1 MTEPRTSALSR
12 RVLDEY
18 AAIRD
23 TLPAGV
29 VSAERRQEALQ
40 SLAAHGL
47 PSSREENWRYTNLRP
62 LERARFAPAGESLA
76 AGVSPV
82 PGAAVVADATSAAAA
97 GAFAGGAAT
106 TRSLPFASELPAKL
120 ERFARYTFVD
130 GVFAPELS
138 SPTQE
143 QPGLTVHSLR
153 RAAQGAGGLS
163 SSRRVFQLPR
173 ALPALS
179 HLPEAR
185 LALLNEAFATDTA
198 AIHVDHGAGEP
209 VRVELLFIAVAGAE
223 TGTSYP
229 RVQVSLDPGSRLIMV
244 ERHIG
249 AGGGAS
255 FINSSVTVDVGRG
268 AHLTHYRLQQAG
280 ARATWLDTLS
290 AVLAADARYGLL
302 TVNTGGLSARS
313 TTHVQMAGPGAE
325 LTLSVA
331 ALADRQQVQDNFALV
346 EHIAPRART
355 EQTFRGIASGRARV
369 GFNGKI
375 VVRET
380 AAGTDSRQSL
390 RGLLAGPEA
399 EIDVRP
405 QLEIYTDE
413 VRCSHGA
420 TAGKLDDD
428 MLFYLLSRGLSPE
441 VAQRLLKWAFL
452 EDVVSKIELPGLRR
466 QIEHDL
472 AGQMA
477 DAASL
482 KELL

>member
-1 MTEPRTSALSR
+1 MSAALSK

-18 AAIRD
+18 AAVRES
-23 TLPAGV
+23 LPAGV
-29 VSAERRQEALQ
+29 VSPERRQEAIHA
-40 SLAAHGL
+40 LAASGL
-47 PSSREENWRYTNLRP
+47 PTTRDENWRYTNLRP
-62 LERARFAPAGESLA
+62 LERARLA
-76 AGVSPV
+76 PV
-82 PGAAVVADATSAAAA
+82 PGAAAAPEPPAT
-97 GAFAGGAAT
+97 
-106 TRSLPFASELPAKL
+106 LPG
-120 ERFARYTFVD
+120 FARYTFVD

-138 SPTQE
+138 SPQ
-143 QPGLTVHSLR
+143 QQAALTVRSLR
-153 RAAQGAGGLS
+153 RQGGSATT
-163 SSRRVFQLPR
+163 VFQLPR

-179 HLPEAR
+179 SLPEAR
-185 LALLNEAFATDTA
+185 MALLNEAFATDTA
-198 AIHVDHGAGEP
+198 AIHVSSAAREAQ
-209 VRVELLFIAVAGAE
+209 RVELVFIAVGGAE

-229 RVQVSLDPGSRLIMV
+229 RVQVNLDPASHLVLV
-244 ERHIG
+244 ERHVS
-249 AGGGAS
+249 AGSGTN
-255 FINSSVTVDVGRG
+255 FVNSSVNVDIGRG
-268 AHLTHYRLQQAG
+268 AHLSHYRLQQTG

-290 AVLAADARYGLL
+290 AVLAADCRYRLL
-302 TVNTGGLSARS
+302 AVNTGALSARS
-313 TTHVQMAGPGAE
+313 TTHVQMAGSGAE

-331 ALADRQQVQDNFALV
+331 ALGDRQQVQDYFALV

-369 GFNGKI
+369 AFNGKI
-375 VVRET
+375 AVREA

-405 QLEIYTDE
+405 QLEIYTDD

-420 TAGKLDDD
+420 TAGKLDDN

-452 EDVVSKIELPGLRR
+452 EDVVSKIEIPDLRR
-466 QIEHDL
+466 HIEHEL

>member
-1 MTEPRTSALSR
+1 MSSALSK

-18 AAIRD
+18 AAVRES
-23 TLPAGV
+23 LPAGV
-29 VSAERRQEALQ
+29 VSPERRQEAIQALT
-40 SLAAHGL
+40 AGGL
-47 PSSREENWRYTNLRP
+47 PTAREENWRYTNLRP
-62 LERARFAPAGESLA
+62 LERARFAPAAPA
-76 AGVSPV
+76 A
-82 PGAAVVADATSAAAA
+82 TAAA
-97 GAFAGGAAT
+97 GAASAAPA
-106 TRSLPFASELPAKL
+106 LPPPSESELPPKL
-120 ERFARYTFVD
+120 AGFARFVFVD

-138 SPTQE
+138 SPQE
-143 QPGLTVHSLR
+143 QPGVAVRSLR
-153 RAAQGAGGLS
+153 RPARSSAGHTGSATVL
-163 SSRRVFQLPR
+163 QLPR

-179 HLPEAR
+179 NLPEAR

-198 AIHVDHGAGEP
+198 AIHVSGAAGEP
-209 VRVELLFIAVAGAE
+209 ARVELLFIAAAGAD
-223 TGTSYP
+223 TGASYP
-229 RVQVSLDPGSRLIMV
+229 RVHVGLDPASRLVLV
-244 ERHIG
+244 ERHVAAG
-249 AGGGAS
+249 AGGN
-255 FINSSVTVDVGRG
+255 FVNSSVSVDVGRD
-268 AHLTHYRLQQAG
+268 AHFTHYRLQQAG
-280 ARATWLDTLS
+280 PRATWLDTLS
-290 AVLAADARYGLL
+290 AVLAANAHYGLL
-302 TVNTGGLSARS
+302 AVNTGGLSARS
-313 TTHVQMAGPGAE
+313 TTHVQMAGPAAE
-325 LTLSVA
+325 LILSVA
-331 ALADRQQVQDNFALV
+331 ALGERQQVQDNFALV

-375 VVRET
+375 VVREA

-399 EIDVRP
+399 EIDLRP
-405 QLEIYTDE
+405 QLEIHTDD

-452 EDVVSKIELPGLRR
+452 EDVVSKIELPELRR
-466 QIEHDL
+466 QIEHAL

>member
-1 MTEPRTSALSR
+1 MSSSAALSKR
-12 RVLDEY
+12 LLDEY
-18 AAIRD
+18 AAARD
-23 TLPAGV
+23 RLPAAV
-29 VSAERRQEALQ
+29 VGPQRRQEAIQ
-40 SLAAHGL
+40 ALAERGL
-47 PSSREENWRYTNLRP
+47 PTPREENWRYTNLRP
-62 LERARFAPAGESLA
+62 LERARFAP
-76 AGVSPV
+76 
-82 PGAAVVADATSAAAA
+82 VAFA
-97 GAFAGGAAT
+97 AGGAERA
-106 TRSLPFASELPAKL
+106 LPAASGL
-120 ERFARYTFVD
+120 PASLQGFARYTFID
-130 GVFAPELS
+130 GALAPELS
-138 SPTQE
+138 SPHPQT
-143 QPGLTVHSLR
+143 
-153 RAAQGAGGLS
+153 GLS
-163 SSRRVFQLPR
+163 VSTQPPSG
-173 ALPALS
+173 LPALS

-198 AIHVDHGAGEP
+198 AIHVGGGANP
-209 VRVELLFIAVAGAE
+209 PPRVELVFVAAASADAGA
-223 TGTSYP
+223 SYP
-229 RVQVSLDPGSRLIMV
+229 RVQVALDPGAALILV
-244 ERHIG
+244 ERHVS
-249 AGGGAS
+249 AGSVAN
-255 FINSSVTVDVGRG
+255 FVNSSVRVDAGRG
-268 AHLTHYRLQQAG
+268 ARLSHYRLQQAG
-280 ARATWLDTLS
+280 LKSTWMDTLS

-302 TVNTGGLSARS
+302 AVNTGGLSARS

-331 ALADRQQVQDNFALV
+331 ALGDRQQVQDQFALV

-375 VVRET
+375 AVREA

-405 QLEIYTDE
+405 QLEIYTDD

-420 TAGKLDDD
+420 TAGKLDDN

-452 EDVVSKIELPGLRR
+452 EDVVARIEIPELRR

>member
-1 MTEPRTSALSR
+1 MTTAASK

-18 AAIRD
+18 AAIRAS
-23 TLPAGV
+23 LPAGV
-29 VSAERRQEALQ
+29 VSPERRQEAVQ
-40 SLAAHGL
+40 ALAACGL
-47 PSSREENWRYTNLRP
+47 PSTRDENWRYTNLRP
-62 LERARFAPAGESLA
+62 LERARFAPVA
-76 AGVSPV
+76 VSP
-82 PGAAVVADATSAAAA
+82 GSATDGTAASAT
-97 GAFAGGAAT
+97 
-106 TRSLPFASELPAKL
+106 PARL
-120 ERFARYTFVD
+120 DGFARYTFVD

-138 SPTQE
+138 SPAE
-143 QPGLTVHSLR
+143 LAGLTVCSLR
-153 RAAQGAGGLS
+153 RTTQDS
-163 SSRRVFQLPR
+163 SDHSGSGSATVFQLPR

-179 HLPEAR
+179 SLLEAR
-185 LALLNEAFATDTA
+185 LALLNDAFATDTA
-198 AIHVDHGAGEP
+198 AIHVAGAAAQTA
-209 VRVELLFIAVAGAE
+209 RVELVFIALASAD
-223 TGTSYP
+223 TGSIYP
-229 RVQVSLDPGSRLIMV
+229 RVQVSLDPAGRLVLV
-244 ERHIG
+244 ERHVSAG
-249 AGGGAS
+249 AATH
-255 FINSSVTVDVGRG
+255 FINSSVNVDVGRG
-268 AHLTHYRLQQAG
+268 AHLTHYRLQRAG
-280 ARATWLDTLS
+280 ARATWVDTLS

-302 TVNTGGLSARS
+302 AVNTGGLSARS

-331 ALADRQQVQDNFALV
+331 ALGDRQQVQDNFALV

-369 GFNGKI
+369 AFNGKI
-375 VVRET
+375 VVREG

-390 RGLLAGPEA
+390 RGLLSGPEA

-420 TAGKLDDD
+420 TAGKLDDN

-452 EDVVSKIELPGLRR
+452 EDVVAKIEIPELRR

-477 DAASL
+477 DAASW

>member
-1 MTEPRTSALSR
+1 MIPALAKR
-12 RVLDEY
+12 ALDEY
-18 AAIRD
+18 AAVRES
-23 TLPAGV
+23 LPADV
-29 VSAERRQEALQ
+29 VSAERRQEAIQ
-40 SLAAHGL
+40 ALAARGL
-47 PSSREENWRYTNLRP
+47 PTTRDENWRYTNLRP
-62 LERARFAPAGESLA
+62 LERARFL
-76 AGVSPV
+76 PV
-82 PGAAVVADATSAAAA
+82 AAAA
-97 GAFAGGAAT
+97 VTAPPARPAA
-106 TRSLPFASELPAKL
+106 ADLPARL
-120 ERFARYTFVD
+120 EGFARYTFVD
-130 GVFAPELS
+130 GTFSPELS
-138 SPTQE
+138 SPAE
-143 QPGLTVHSLR
+143 QDGLAVRTLR
-153 RAAQGAGGLS
+153 RALKGS
-163 SSRRVFQLPR
+163 VTITQLPR
-173 ALPALS
+173 ALPAPS
-179 HLPEAR
+179 SLPEAR

-198 AIHVDHGAGEP
+198 ALHASTTTGQPA
-209 VRVELLFIAVAGAE
+209 RVELLFVALAGADS
-223 TGTSYP
+223 GTSYP
-229 RVQVSLDPGSRLIMV
+229 RVQVSLDPASRLILV
-244 ERHIG
+244 ERHVSAA
-249 AGGGAS
+249 AGGS
-255 FINSSVTVDVGRG
+255 FINSSVDVDVGRG

-290 AVLAADARYGLL
+290 AVLGADARYGLL
-302 TVNTGGLSARS
+302 AVNTGGLSARS
-313 TTHVQMAGPGAE
+313 TTHVQMAGPGAQ

-331 ALADRQQVQDNFALV
+331 ALGDRQQVQDNFALV

-369 GFNGKI
+369 AFNGKI

-399 EIDVRP
+399 EIDARP

-428 MLFYLLSRGLSPE
+428 MLFYLLSRGLSAE

-452 EDVVSKIELPGLRR
+452 EDVVAKIEMPELRR
-466 QIEHDL
+466 QIERDL

>member
-1 MTEPRTSALSR
+1 MSVSAALSK

-18 AAIRD
+18 AAVRES
-23 TLPAGV
+23 LPAGV
-29 VSAERRQEALQ
+29 VSPERRQEAIQ
-40 SLAAHGL
+40 ALAARGL
-47 PSSREENWRYTNLRP
+47 PTTRDENWRYSNLRP
-62 LERARFAPAGESLA
+62 LERARFAPAVASSA
-76 AGVSPV
+76 P
-82 PGAAVVADATSAAAA
+82 ADAD
-97 GAFAGGAAT
+97 
-106 TRSLPFASELPAKL
+106 LPPELTG
-120 ERFARYTFVD
+120 FARYAFVD
-130 GVFAPELS
+130 GAFAPELS
-138 SPTQE
+138 SPQE
-143 QPGLTVHSLR
+143 QAGLSVRSLR
-153 RAAQGAGGLS
+153 RATQGAPGHAGSATVL
-163 SSRRVFQLPR
+163 QLPR
-173 ALPALS
+173 ALPALTD
-179 HLPEAR
+179 LAEAR
-185 LALLNEAFATDTA
+185 LALLNEAFATDIA
-198 AIHVDHGAGEP
+198 AIHVSGAVREAA
-209 VRVELLFIAVAGAE
+209 RVELLFIATAGAE
-223 TGTSYP
+223 TGASYP
-229 RVQVSLDPGSRLIMV
+229 RVQLALDPASRLVLV

-249 AGGGAS
+249 GGAGTS
-255 FINSSVTVDVGRG
+255 FVNSSVSVDVGRG
-268 AHLTHYRLQQAG
+268 ANLTHYRLQQAG

-302 TVNTGGLSARS
+302 TVNIGGLSARS

-325 LTLSVA
+325 LVLSVA
-331 ALADRQQVQDNFALV
+331 ALGDKQQAQDNFALV

-369 GFNGKI
+369 AFNGKI
-375 VVRET
+375 VVREA

-405 QLEIYTDE
+405 QLEIYTDD

-452 EDVVSKIELPGLRR
+452 EDVVSKIELPELRR
-466 QIEHDL
+466 QIESDL

>member
-1 MTEPRTSALSR
+1 MTATLSKRALE
-12 RVLDEY
+12 EY
-18 AAIRD
+18 TAVRES
-23 TLPAGV
+23 LPPDV
-29 VSAERRQEALQ
+29 VSPARRQEAIEA
-40 SLAAHGL
+40 LAARGL
-47 PSSREENWRYTNLRP
+47 PGTRDENWRYSNLRP
-62 LERARFAPAGESLA
+62 LERARFAPVA
-76 AGVSPV
+76 ATP
-82 PGAAVVADATSAAAA
+82 TAAAA
-97 GAFAGGAAT
+97 ATSRAAEVAT
-106 TRSLPFASELPAKL
+106 PAKL
-120 ERFARYTFVD
+120 DGFARYTFVD
-130 GVFAPELS
+130 GIFAPALS
-138 SPTQE
+138 SPQHAV
-143 QPGLTVHSLR
+143 GLTVRSLR
-153 RAAQGAGGLS
+153 CAIQGAPGQPGTAALLP
-163 SSRRVFQLPR
+163 LPR

-179 HLPEAR
+179 SLPEAR

-198 AIHVDHGAGEP
+198 VIHVASAASAAAMAA
-209 VRVELLFIAVAGAE
+209 RVELVFIALSGAD
-223 TGTSYP
+223 TGAIYP
-229 RVQVSLDPGSRLIMV
+229 RVQVSLDPASRLVLV
-244 ERHIG
+244 ERHLSAG
-249 AGGGAS
+249 AGAN
-255 FINSSVTVDVGRG
+255 FINSSVNVDVGRG

-280 ARATWLDTLS
+280 ARATWVDTLS

-302 TVNTGGLSARS
+302 AVNTGGLSARS
-313 TTHVQMAGPGAE
+313 TAHVQMGGPGAQ
-325 LTLSVA
+325 LALSVA
-331 ALADRQQVQDNFALV
+331 ALGDRQQVQDNFALV

-369 GFNGKI
+369 AFNGKI
-375 VVRET
+375 VVRKA

-399 EIDVRP
+399 EIDLRP

-420 TAGKLDDD
+420 TAGKLDDN

-452 EDVVSKIELPGLRR
+452 EDVVAKIEIPELRR

>member
-1 MTEPRTSALSR
+1 MSP
-12 RVLDEY
+12 
-18 AAIRD
+18 
-23 TLPAGV
+23 
-29 VSAERRQEALQ
+29 ERRQEAVQ
-40 SLAAHGL
+40 ALAARGL
-47 PSSREENWRYTNLRP
+47 PSTRDENWRYSNLRP
-62 LERARFAPAGESLA
+62 LERARFAPI
-76 AGVSPV
+76 
-82 PGAAVVADATSAAAA
+82 AAAA
-97 GAFAGGAAT
+97 PVAVSPGSAAGTAA
-106 TRSLPFASELPAKL
+106 SAMPARL
-120 ERFARYTFVD
+120 DGFARYTFVD

-138 SPTQE
+138 SPAE
-143 QPGLTVHSLR
+143 LAALTVCSLR
-153 RAAQGAGGLS
+153 RATEDTRDHSGSTTVL
-163 SSRRVFQLPR
+163 RLPR

-179 HLPEAR
+179 SLPEAR

-198 AIHVDHGAGEP
+198 AIHVGSAAAETA
-209 VRVELLFIAVAGAE
+209 RVELVFIALAGADS
-223 TGTSYP
+223 GSIYP
-229 RVQVSLDPGSRLIMV
+229 RVQVSLDPAGRLVLV
-244 ERHIG
+244 ERHVSAG
-249 AGGGAS
+249 AATH

-280 ARATWLDTLS
+280 ARATWFDTLS

-302 TVNTGGLSARS
+302 AVNTGGLSARS
-313 TTHVQMAGPGAE
+313 TTHVQMAGPGAD

-331 ALADRQQVQDNFALV
+331 ALGDRQQVQDYFALV

-355 EQTFRGIASGRARV
+355 AQTFRGIASGRGRV
-369 GFNGKI
+369 AFNGKI
-375 VVRET
+375 AVHEG

-405 QLEIYTDE
+405 QLEIYTDD

-420 TAGKLDDD
+420 TAGKLDES

-452 EDVVSKIELPGLRR
+452 EDVVSKIEIPELRR

>member
-1 MTEPRTSALSR
+1 VTESRTNAATSR
-12 RVLDEY
+12 RVADEY
-18 AAIRD
+18 AAVRES
-23 TLPAGV
+23 LPAGV
-29 VSAERRQEALQ
+29 VSRERRQEAIEA
-40 SLAAHGL
+40 LAARGL
-47 PSSREENWRYTNLRP
+47 PTTRDENWRYTNLRP
-62 LERARFAPAGESLA
+62 LEKARFAPAA
-76 AGVSPV
+76 A
-82 PGAAVVADATSAAAA
+82 D
-97 GAFAGGAAT
+97 
-106 TRSLPFASELPAKL
+106 LPQPSGFGLPAKL
-120 ERFARYTFVD
+120 DGFARYVFVD
-130 GVFAPELS
+130 GVFAEQLS
-138 SPTQE
+138 SPERQT
-143 QPGLTVHSLR
+143 GLTVRSPQR
-153 RAAQGAGGLS
+153 GRP
-163 SSRRVFQLPR
+163 LPV
-173 ALPALS
+173 LDS
-179 HLPEAR
+179 LPEAR

-198 AIHVDHGAGEP
+198 TIQVTGATGEP
-209 VRVELLFIAVAGAE
+209 ARVELIFIALAGADA
-223 TGTSYP
+223 GTSYP
-229 RVQVSLDPGSRLIMV
+229 RVQVSLEPASRLVLV
-244 ERHIG
+244 ERHVSAG
-249 AGGGAS
+249 AGAN
-255 FINSSVTVDVGRG
+255 FVNCAVNVEVGRG

-280 ARATWLDTLS
+280 ARATWIDTLS

-302 TVNTGGLSARS
+302 AVNTGALSARS
-313 TTHVQMAGPGAE
+313 TTHVQMAGAGAE

-331 ALADRQQVQDNFALV
+331 ALGDRQQVQDNFALV

-355 EQTFRGIASGRARV
+355 EQSFRGIASGRARV
-369 GFNGKI
+369 AFNGKI
-375 VVRET
+375 AVRE
-380 AAGTDSRQSL
+380 AASGTDSRQSL

-452 EDVVSKIELPGLRR
+452 EDVVSRIELPALRR

>member
-1 MTEPRTSALSR
+1 MTTAASK

-18 AAIRD
+18 AAIRAS
-23 TLPAGV
+23 LPAGV
-29 VSAERRQEALQ
+29 VSPERRQEAVQ
-40 SLAAHGL
+40 ALAACGL
-47 PSSREENWRYTNLRP
+47 PSTRDENWRYTNLRP
-62 LERARFAPAGESLA
+62 LERARFAPVA
-76 AGVSPV
+76 VSP
-82 PGAAVVADATSAAAA
+82 GSATDGTAASAT
-97 GAFAGGAAT
+97 
-106 TRSLPFASELPAKL
+106 PARL
-120 ERFARYTFVD
+120 DGFARYTFVD

-138 SPTQE
+138 SPAE
-143 QPGLTVHSLR
+143 LAGLTVCSLR
-153 RAAQGAGGLS
+153 RTTQDS
-163 SSRRVFQLPR
+163 SDHSGSGSATVFQLPR

-179 HLPEAR
+179 SLPEAR
-185 LALLNEAFATDTA
+185 LALLNDAFATDTA
-198 AIHVDHGAGEP
+198 AIHVAGAAAQTA
-209 VRVELLFIAVAGAE
+209 RVELVFIALASAD
-223 TGTSYP
+223 TGSIYP
-229 RVQVSLDPGSRLIMV
+229 RVQVSLDPAGRLVLV
-244 ERHIG
+244 ERHVSAG
-249 AGGGAS
+249 AATH
-255 FINSSVTVDVGRG
+255 FINSSVNVDVGRG
-268 AHLTHYRLQQAG
+268 AHLTHYRLQRAG
-280 ARATWLDTLS
+280 ARATWVDTLS

-302 TVNTGGLSARS
+302 AVNTGGLSARS

-331 ALADRQQVQDNFALV
+331 ALGDRQQVQDNFALV

-369 GFNGKI
+369 AFNGKI
-375 VVRET
+375 VVREG

-390 RGLLAGPEA
+390 RGLLSGPEA

-420 TAGKLDDD
+420 TAGKLDDN

-452 EDVVSKIELPGLRR
+452 EDVVAKIEIPELRR

-477 DAASL
+477 DAASW